1 MIKANYNSLFY
12 RGGRRVI
19 GISGL
24 LIWLKTLMELIFNP
38 CGEFRRSPEGPFS
51 QIHSPHLHVG
61 AAWDLLRSVRMLKSG
76 VRKETGRY
84 RTYSIPDKTVSLV
97 LEFAVEDLPLAELQP
112 RFLRLQ

>member
-1 MIKANYNSLFY
+1 
-12 RGGRRVI
+12 
-19 GISGL
+19 
-24 LIWLKTLMELIFNP
+24 MELIFNP

-84 RTYSIPDKTVSLV
+84 RTYSIPGKTAALV
-97 LEFAVEDLPLAELQP
+97 PAFEMEDLPSAEI
-112 RFLRLQ
+112 